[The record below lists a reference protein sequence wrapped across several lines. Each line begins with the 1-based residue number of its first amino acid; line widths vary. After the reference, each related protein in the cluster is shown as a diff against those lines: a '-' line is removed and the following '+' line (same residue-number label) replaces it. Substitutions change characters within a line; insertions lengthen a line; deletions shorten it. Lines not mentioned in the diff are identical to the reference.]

1 MMSAALPP
9 SRDHAL
15 PPRGGES
22 PARRA
27 QQAAGGVSRLAAM
40 QVTSLPSL
48 PAKKTKAMY
57 IQTYFKIRRS
67 FWPFKAFQGA
77 ISKEFMRVKS
87 SFEGSTI
94 LCTLCGGCRMKT
106 DLHCVTVT
114 CACLVTF
121 LSQLC
126 FYIFTQTPS
135 SPPSLLGVLGSY
147 VWIERIQQI

>member
-40 QVTSLPSL
+40 QVTSLLSQQ
-48 PAKKTKAMY
+48 KKLKTMCL
-57 IQTYFKIRRS
+57 QTYFKIRRS

-77 ISKEFMRVKS
+77 ISREFMRVKS

-135 SPPSLLGVLGSY
+135 SPPSLVFWGHMCG
-147 VWIERIQQI
+147 